1 MAKVRFSHLDD
12 FVLKDDGKVGIGT
25 SLPSTKVEVIGTVK
39 AANIKVNSGITT
51 IASID
56 GYMNQDM
63 EYSDNVSIN
72 IGDSGTLS
80 GEIVVGSGL
89 TMSIGTG
96 ATTGQGSIESLKVS
110 NTFTPPIGFTTD
122 RPTAPKAGS
131 LFYNKD
137 FKTIEYWD
145 GNFWRQVDN
154 TTRRGR
160 GLYMGGNPGSS
171 PYSVSDIDYVEIAT
185 LGNSINFGDL
195 VVARDGPAMGQ
206 VSSSVRGIAYAGHN
220 NPAGGED
227 EIDYVTIASAGKATD
242 FGNAQQAT
250 GWGAGCSSS
259 TRGFK
264 FGGYVSGAQANIE
277 YVEIAT
283 VGTSYDWGA
292 DIILA
297 RESCTGFSSPTRGF
311 MAAGMNGGTVTG
323 TIEVLTMASKGTA
336 TVEFGEMTGKRRGVG
351 TVSNSVRGVIAGGR
365 YSSPQEETHVS
376 TIDVVTMSS
385 DGNAQYFG
393 ELTQA
398 RRKPAGASNQIRGV
412 FASGYL
418 APAQVTTID
427 YITIDTAGNAV
438 SFGDLMEARN
448 GCACA
453 SDSHGG
459 LGGF

>member
-1 MAKVRFSHLDD
+1 MAIRIGFGTD
-12 FVLKDDGKVGIGT
+12 FVVKNEKVGINTDNPNSDLQVVGNFKSEQLLVQSGLT
-25 SLPSTKVEVIGTVK
+25 SITSFDGYLSQKLTTSDDLTLD
-39 AANIKVNSGITT
+39 VNSELQ
-51 IASID
+51 S
-56 GYMNQDM
+56 
-63 EYSDNVSIN
+63 
-72 IGDSGTLS
+72 LS
-80 GEIVVGSGL
+80 GEIIIEDTLTVSAGTTVTSGVDDLTITDSFTLPGMNDDKPTVGTIRFNENLAVLEFYTGVEWRAVNSYVDSG
-89 TMSIGTG
+89 
-96 ATTGQGSIESLKVS
+96 
-110 NTFTPPIGFTTD
+110 N
-122 RPTAPKAGS
+122 
-131 LFYNKD
+131 
-137 FKTIEYWD
+137 
-145 GNFWRQVDN
+145 
-154 TTRRGR
+154 RGR

-206 VSSSVRGIAYAGHN
+206 VSSSVRGIAYGGHN
-220 NPAGGED
+220 NPQGGED
-227 EIDYVTIASAGKATD
+227 EIDYVTIASTGNAVD

-264 FGGYVSGAQANIE
+264 FGGYVGGAQANIE

-283 VGTSYDWGA
+283 AGTSYDWGA

-365 YSSPQEETHVS
+365 YSAPQEEIHVS
-376 TIDVVTMSS
+376 TIDVVTMAS
-385 DGNAQYFG
+385 DGNAADFG

-398 RRKPAGASNQIRGV
+398 RRKPSGVSNQIRGV

-438 SFGDLMEARN
+438 SFGDLMKARN